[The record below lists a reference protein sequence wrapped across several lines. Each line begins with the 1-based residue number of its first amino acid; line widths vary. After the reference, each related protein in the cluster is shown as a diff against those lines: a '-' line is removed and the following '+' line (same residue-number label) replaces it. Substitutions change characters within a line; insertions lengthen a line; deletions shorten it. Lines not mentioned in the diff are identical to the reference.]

1 MKTFG
6 PPSFQLTRSWGS
18 ILGTLGGL
26 ASFAIPGVG
35 PALGS
40 AILAA
45 GSSVGQGIDSMNAE
59 KKAAKQQQ
67 QGATNASAALSPY
80 NTLGLQSANT
90 LAGLLGLPG
99 LPGGAG
105 GAGGGSSVPLYQ
117 QANRATPTTMQ
128 GTMTPAPESTGQA
141 MPRRGATLASVRTRA
156 AQPRTSS
163 YANAAGSRF

>member
-6 PPSFQLTRSWGS
+6 PPSFQLYQNWGS

-35 PALGS
+35 PVLGS
-40 AILAA
+40 AILSA
-45 GSSVGQGIDSMNAE
+45 GSGIGQGIDSANAE

-117 QANRATPTTMQ
+117 QANRSTPTTMQ
-128 GTMTPAPESTGQA
+128 GTMTPAPEQA
-141 MPRRGATLASVRTRA
+141 QPRRGATLASVRTRA

-163 YANAAGSRF
+163 YGQHANAAGSRF